1 MRDDRGKGNTGDINY
16 YLDVSDIMM
25 RNDGGDSDSHR
36 GNGDDNG
43 NADDTGDNFN
53 NDDVDNDVDWRMR
66 KGERVWPV

>member
-1 MRDDRGKGNTGDINY
+1 MRDDRGKGNTGDIND
-16 YLDVSDIMM
+16 YLDVSDNMM

-43 NADDTGDNFN
+43 SANDTGDNFN
-53 NDDVDNDVDWRMR
+53 DDVDDVDWRMR